1 MTIKPTHN
9 EKTIFSLLKE
19 LNKSKKWKKFSIE
32 KYFYKKMY
40 YTIMI
45 NDETEQDI
53 FKKHKSIECN
63 NAMQCIET
71 LKNFLT
77 Y

>member
-19 LNKSKKWKKFSIE
+19 LNKSKKWKRFSIE

-40 YTIMI
+40 YTII
-45 NDETEQDI
+45 VDDETKQDI
-53 FKKHKSIECN
+53 FKKRKCFACN
-63 NAMQCIET
+63 NAIQCIET
-71 LKNFLT
+71 LKNFLI